1 MNKPRPDWEL
11 PPGQSSLPATSRW
24 TRWRARIAT
33 FHLRDYWW
41 HLLDR
46 WESHRAFRL
55 WLYGSLTVLLLA
67 AGAVLWGYPR
77 WTKHNSI
84 RLAHQWLASGHYKY
98 AVDAIEEAML
108 VAPESP
114 EPWAIAADLA
124 RIGRQKEKAAEY
136 ARHAAALAP
145 DNPALQI
152 AWAADAL
159 RAGLTADA
167 ELALGKAGSEQLAAS
182 PDAQRILGELAR
194 RDGRLTAAKN
204 HFEAALT
211 IDGPAAIDE
220 VPLGLILL
228 NATDPTERRRG
239 LLVLTKWTDD
249 REWGAAALRTLL
261 QDALLRNERAPLL
274 KWADALRVHPGCT
287 LADMGNC
294 LLALSHADEARFAA
308 VLAAMEKDHAAT
320 PQAAAQLLSWLNQI
334 GRSAEAVR
342 WLPALPAAGLQRP
355 PVAVAAAEAL
365 RLTTDWP
372 ALQALTQKKNWG
384 PEGDFLRWAYGFQAA
399 RMLGDTAQA
408 EELWRTLYSHA
419 QLNSVHALFA
429 ASTLYSW
436 GRTTE
441 AEAIWWR
448 TAAQEGQ
455 IAIDALGS
463 LARHYQV
470 TRDAEG
476 QYRVFSQLHLLRPQ
490 NASVGNNFAFFAAL
504 TGRDQR
510 QAELTARANLDREP
524 RNPFYLATYA
534 FTLLMQNRADESLNL
549 LKPMAVD
556 ARRSSALAFAYGLA
570 LAGSGRKYEA
580 HSLLDG
586 LPPESLTLREVEL
599 IKSVLAD

>member
-24 TRWRARIAT
+24 SRWRARLAA

-46 WESHRAFRL
+46 WESHRSFRL

-77 WTKHNSI
+77 WTKRNSV

-98 AVDAIEEAML
+98 AVEAVEEAML

-114 EPWAIAADLA
+114 EPWTIAADLA
-124 RIGRQKEKAAEY
+124 RIGKQQERAAEY

-145 DNPALQI
+145 ENPALQI

-159 RAGLTADA
+159 RAGLRADA
-167 ELALGKAGSEQLAAS
+167 ELALGRAGTEQLAAS

-204 HFEAALT
+204 HFEAALAL
-211 IDGPAAIDE
+211 DGPVAVDE
-220 VPLGLILL
+220 VPLGVVLL
-228 NATDPTERRRG
+228 NATNAAERRRG
-239 LLVLTKWTDD
+239 LLLLTKWTDD
-249 REWGAAALRTLL
+249 REWGATALRTLL

-274 KWADALRVHPGCT
+274 KWAEALRANPGCT

-294 LLALSHADEARFAA
+294 LLALSRADETRFAT

-320 PQAAAQLLSWLNQI
+320 PKAAAQLISWLNQI

-342 WLPALPAAGLQRP
+342 WLAVLPAAGLQRP

-365 RLTTDWP
+365 RLTADWP
-372 ALQALTQKKNWG
+372 GLQALTQKKDWG
-384 PEGDFLRWAYGFQAA
+384 QEADFLRWAYGFQAA

-408 EELWRTLYSHA
+408 DDLWRTLYSHA

-436 GRTTE
+436 GRVTE

-448 TAAQEGQ
+448 TANQEGQ

-470 TRDAEG
+470 TRDADG
-476 QYRVFSQLHLLRPQ
+476 QYRVFRQLHLLQPG
-490 NASVGNNFAFFAAL
+490 NPEVGNNFAFFAAL
-504 TGRDQR
+504 TSREQR
-510 QAELTARANLDREP
+510 QAEQVARANLERDP
-524 RNPFYLATYA
+524 RNPVYVATCA
-534 FTLLMQNRADESLNL
+534 FTLLMQNKAAESLAL
-549 LKPMAVD
+549 LKPMAGEAPKSPV
-556 ARRSSALAFAYGLA
+556 LAFAYGLA
-570 LAGSGRKYEA
+570 LANNGRKTEA
-580 HSLLDG
+580 RALLSG
-586 LPPESLTLREVEL
+586 LPPDSLTTQEVEL
-599 IKSVLAD
+599 IRTTLAD